1 MEIKMMSK
9 SELWCRRVR
18 FCGNGNA
25 GEVKRRKNSKF
36 PMLGKRARM
45 TTDGDREEQGARPH
59 VRRAR

>member
-25 GEVKRRKNSKF
+25 GEVKRRENSKF
-36 PMLGKRARM
+36 PNAGETSK
-45 TTDGDREEQGARPH
+45 DDD
-59 VRRAR
+59 